1 MFFNDVVN
9 FNFIAVVY
17 LYLITHSALAILLKK
32 IKQKPHTQTFLKKPR
47 DLKTRLIYYIY
58 GAIFTETDKAFITK
72 NLWDHA
78 HNLNIHV
85 GFK

>member
-1 MFFNDVVN
+1 MN
-9 FNFIAVVY
+9 FKFIAVVY

-32 IKQKPHTQTFLKKPR
+32 KHQKKPHTQTFLKKPR

-58 GAIFTETDKAFITK
+58 GAISTETDEAFITK

-78 HNLNIHV
+78 NNLNIHV